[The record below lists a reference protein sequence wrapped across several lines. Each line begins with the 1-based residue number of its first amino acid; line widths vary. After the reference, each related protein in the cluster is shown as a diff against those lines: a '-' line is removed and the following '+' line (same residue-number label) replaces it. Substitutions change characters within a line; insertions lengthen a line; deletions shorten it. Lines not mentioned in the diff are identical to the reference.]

1 MRALQKNINMSVA
14 ARLVMG
20 QVGISKDT
28 QSKVRDQFNISAD
41 NLGKFLSLVKA
52 AIGESLKVAAAPL
65 ENIQAFSF
73 PAENGMYSSYLQTTL
88 ASAGI
93 NTDLIFTGSVRPNLM
108 ATQLS
113 LNVDEELM
121 YALYP
126 QFESFM
132 NYQINKLTKNF
143 KFKCHFQGSQ
153 FFNNRQQRFEKQMQL
168 ASLGIILPQQISA
181 SLGLGPFE
189 FQRQLDEARAMGFAD
204 NLTPI
209 VMAGQATNNDKGG
222 RPQKSDSDLTD
233 SGANTQETGGNI
245 GRGGK
250 I

>member
-1 MRALQKNINMSVA
+1 
-14 ARLVMG
+14 MG

-28 QSKVRDQFNISAD
+28 QAKVRDQFNISAD

-93 NTDLIFTGSVRPNLM
+93 NTDLIFTGTVRPNQM

-113 LNVDEELM
+113 LNVDEQLM

-126 QFESFM
+126 QFEAFM

-143 KFKCHFQGSQ
+143 KFKCHFEGSQ
-153 FFNNRQQRFEKQMQL
+153 FFNNRQLRLDMQL
-168 ASLGIILPQQISA
+168 DLASRGVILPQKIA
-181 SLGLGPFE
+181 AAIGMGPLE
-189 FQRQLDEARAMGFAD
+189 FQRQLDEARANGFAD

-209 VMAGQATNNDKGG
+209 ILAGQATSDNKGG
-222 RPQKSDSDLTD
+222 RPQKSDGELGEA
-233 SGANTQETGGNI
+233 GASTRETGGNI